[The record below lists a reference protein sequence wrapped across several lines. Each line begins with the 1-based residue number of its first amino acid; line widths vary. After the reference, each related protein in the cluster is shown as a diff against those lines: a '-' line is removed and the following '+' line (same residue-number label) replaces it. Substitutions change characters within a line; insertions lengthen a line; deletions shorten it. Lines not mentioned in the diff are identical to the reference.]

1 LKLIYHKC
9 CCFSIKIL
17 KNEKISLKYGL
28 IYEKNFA
35 IISIEKYSIIEWNIS
50 IYIFFVNVKINEH
63 RHLKYNQKMSAP
75 YGVKMKMEDG
85 LVVCEW

>member
-1 LKLIYHKC
+1 M
-9 CCFSIKIL
+9 
-17 KNEKISLKYGL
+17 KYGL
-28 IYEKNFA
+28 IYTKIFA

-50 IYIFFVNVKINEH
+50 IYIFFVSVKINEY
-63 RHLKYNQKMSAP
+63 RHLEDDQKMSAP